1 MQHSFKC
8 IIFYPTLVVPTILEV
23 RGRLISC
30 EKNTTFPVV
39 AKIIN
44 ALCPLN
50 LTRQTFKSSFYTGFY
65 SFWQKTSVVVVII
78 DGPMH
83 FYLG

>member
-1 MQHSFKC
+1 MYYLLSYTCHPDNFKDARS
-8 IIFYPTLVVPTILEV
+8 TWVLW
-23 RGRLISC
+23 
-30 EKNTTFPVV
+30 KNTTFPVV